1 MHLRTVYGTRR
12 RQYNT
17 IATKPPISNVAI
29 EVKKERWKKRK
40 FLQFHTPS
48 NSNPHLMGT
57 KEKKRPHT
65 RSKKSNQKIRN
76 RLNELS

>member
-57 KEKKRPHT
+57 KEKKDPTPEVRKVI
-65 RSKKSNQKIRN
+65 KKSEIG
-76 RLNELS
+76 